1 MFIDSY
7 YSEQDGNIT
16 FTRDQG
22 SDFAK
27 RVADDFNPLHD
38 AGASRFCIPGDL
50 LFAIILSRYGLS
62 RHMEFI
68 FSGMVL
74 EGIELVLPQPGNA
87 LNLDDIHGKHYLGVN
102 RSGDITTDETLIHG
116 LTRNY
121 VEFSGHTFPHILV
134 PLLQDQGVMINT
146 ERPMVIYESM
156 DFQLKRVDIP
166 NVKLRLA
173 DSRMT
178 VNGKRGDVRLAFE
191 FLCGKRVVG
200 TGRKRLLLSGLRPYE
215 QGGMDQL
222 VNAYL
227 ARRDNYQSSRS
238 ASWPVARD
246 W

>member
-7 YSEQDGNIT
+7 YSEKDGNIT

-134 PLLQDQGVMINT
+134 PLLAEQGLMINPN
-146 ERPMVIYESM
+146 RPMVIYQSM
-156 DFQLKRVDIP
+156 VIDLDT
-166 NVKLRLA
+166 LDMA
-173 DSRMT
+173 DPVLEIDHNELT
-178 VNGKRGDVRLAFE
+178 TDGKRGNVSMAFN
-191 FLCGKRVVG
+191 FLSAGQVVG
-200 TGRKRLLLSGLRPYE
+200 RGEKHMVLGGLREYE
-215 QGGMDQL
+215 EQAMTAAILRYNERKMAFAMSNG
-222 VNAYL
+222 
-227 ARRDNYQSSRS
+227 
-238 ASWPVARD
+238 
-246 W
+246 

>member
-7 YSEQDGNIT
+7 YSEKDGNIS

-134 PLLQDQGVMINT
+134 PLLAEQNVMINPA
-146 ERPMVIYESM
+146 RPMVFYESM
-156 DFQLKRVDIP
+156 VIDLDRLDIKTP
-166 NVKLRLA
+166 VLVQEKNEVA
-173 DSRMT
+173 ID
-178 VNGKRGDVRLAFE
+178 GKRGEVQFAFN
-191 FLCGKRVVG
+191 LVDSGTVV
-200 TGRKRLLLSGLRPYE
+200 
-215 QGGMDQL
+215 
-222 VNAYL
+222 
-227 ARRDNYQSSRS
+227 
-238 ASWPVARD
+238 
-246 W
+246 

>member
-134 PLLQDQGVMINT
+134 PLLAEQGLMINPN
-146 ERPMVIYESM
+146 RPMVIYQSM
-156 DFQLKRVDIP
+156 VIDLDT
-166 NVKLRLA
+166 LDMA
-173 DSRMT
+173 DPVLEIDHNELT
-178 VNGKRGDVRLAFE
+178 TDGKRGNVSMAFN
-191 FLCGKRVVG
+191 FLSAGQVVG
-200 TGRKRLLLSGLRPYE
+200 RGEKHMVLGGLREYE
-215 QGGMDQL
+215 EQAMTAAILRYNERKMAFAMSNG
-222 VNAYL
+222 
-227 ARRDNYQSSRS
+227 
-238 ASWPVARD
+238 
-246 W
+246 

>member
-7 YSEQDGNIT
+7 YSEKNGNIS

-38 AGASRFCIPGDL
+38 ADASRFCIPGDL

-74 EGIELVLPQPGNA
+74 EGIELVLPEPSA
-87 LNLDDIHGKHYLGVN
+87 TLNLDDIQGKHYLSVN
-102 RSGDITTDETLIHG
+102 RSGDTTTNEDVIQG

-134 PLLQDQGVMINT
+134 PLLAEQGLMINPG
-146 ERPMVIYESM
+146 RPMVIYQSM
-156 DFQLKRVDIP
+156 VIDLDTLDMTDPVLEIDH
-166 NVKLRLA
+166 NKLTT
-173 DSRMT
+173 D
-178 VNGKRGDVRLAFE
+178 GKRGDVSMAFN
-191 FLCGKRVVG
+191 FMSAGQLVG
-200 TGRKRLLLSGLRPYE
+200 RGEKHMVLGGLREYDE
-215 QGGMDQL
+215 QAMTTAVAEYNQRKMAFAMD
-222 VNAYL
+222 
-227 ARRDNYQSSRS
+227 D
-238 ASWPVARD
+238 D
-246 W
+246 

>member
-74 EGIELVLPQPGNA
+74 EGIELVLPEPGNA

-134 PLLQDQGVMINT
+134 PLLAEQGLMINPN
-146 ERPMVIYESM
+146 RPMVIYQSM
-156 DFQLKRVDIP
+156 VIDLDT
-166 NVKLRLA
+166 LDMA
-173 DSRMT
+173 DPVLEIDHNELT
-178 VNGKRGDVRLAFE
+178 TDGKRGNVSMAFN
-191 FLCGKRVVG
+191 FLSAGQVVG
-200 TGRKRLLLSGLRPYE
+200 RGEKHMVLGGLREYE
-215 QGGMDQL
+215 EQAMTAAILRYNERKMAFAMSNG
-222 VNAYL
+222 
-227 ARRDNYQSSRS
+227 
-238 ASWPVARD
+238 
-246 W
+246 